1 MLCLLTASLLAVP
14 ALSAYVNQSREYN
27 QGKYGD
33 GPYQEFVSS
42 RSKP

>member
-1 MLCLLTASLLAVP
+1 MLRLFTAGLLAAP
-14 ALSAYVNQSREYN
+14 ALAAYVNQSREYN